1 MLYFLNGLV
10 QFHRKTIL
18 LYLLLIINHIRIK
31 YKIFL
36 TKKKKN
42 IILRLNEDFQIF
54 LIIFSCE

>member
-18 LYLLLIINHIRIK
+18 LYLLLIINIRIK

-36 TKKKKN
+36 TKKN

>member
-18 LYLLLIINHIRIK
+18 LYLLLIINIRIK

-36 TKKKKN
+36 TKKKN
-42 IILRLNEDFQIF
+42 IIRIILRFNEDFQIF
-54 LIIFSCE
+54 L